1 MSLREAAA
9 REAYLKTLL
18 DVVNDAYKE
27 ARAETQSLLD
37 TAAVESGTRQV
48 AVTLPGSTEQPEV
61 DIATVSLTAGEA
73 AARIVD
79 AEKFKAWVL
88 ENYGSEIKREFVTSV
103 QPAFEKKLLAELTA
117 AGGTEWADPENGVIH
132 EVPGVEIAPARARTH
147 AVRFKT
153 DGRDQVMTAWREGR
167 LATVA
172 LPQLTAGGA
181 E

>member
-1 MSLREAAA
+1 MSLKEAAA

-27 ARAETQSLLD
+27 ARTETQSLLD
-37 TAAVESGTRQV
+37 TAAMESGTRQV
-48 AVTLPGSTEQPEV
+48 AVTLPGGPEQPGV
-61 DIATVSLTAGEA
+61 DIATVSLSSGEA
-73 AARIVD
+73 AARVTD
-79 AEKFKAWVL
+79 DEAFTAWVIATMP
-88 ENYGSEIKREFVTSV
+88 SEVERRFITEVRG
-103 QPAFEKKLLAELTA
+103 AFRTKLLGELTA
-117 AGGTEWADPENGVIH
+117 AGGTEWADPETGVIH
-132 EVPGVEIAPARARTH
+132 EVPGVAIAPARARTH

-153 DGRDQVMTAWREGR
+153 DGRDKVMQAWREGR

>member
-1 MSLREAAA
+1 MSLKEAAA

-27 ARAETQSLLD
+27 ARAETQQHLD
-37 TAAVESGTRQV
+37 TAAEETGARQV
-48 AVTLPGSTEQPEV
+48 AVKLPDGP
-61 DIATVSLTAGEA
+61 DIATVSLASGEA
-73 AARIVD
+73 AAKVTDLD
-79 AEKFKAWVL
+79 AYTAWVR
-88 ENYGSEIKREFVTSV
+88 ETVPSEIERRFVTEV
-103 QPAFEKKLLAELTA
+103 REAFTKKLLAELTA
-117 AGGTEWADPENGVIH
+117 SGGVEWADPSSGVIH
-132 EVPGVEIAPARARTH
+132 EVPGVAIAPARARTH
-147 AVRFKT
+147 SVRFKK

>member
-27 ARAETQSLLD
+27 ARAETQTLLD
-37 TAAVESGTRQV
+37 TADEETGTRQV
-48 AVTLPGSTEQPEV
+48 AVGVPDGP

-73 AARIVD
+73 AARVTD
-79 AEKFKAWVL
+79 PDKFKAWVL
-88 ENYGSEIKREFVTSV
+88 ENYGTEIKREFVTSV
-103 QPAFEKKLLAELTA
+103 QPAFEKKILAEMTA
-117 AGGTEWADPENGVIH
+117 ANSTEWADAETGVVH
-132 EVPGVEIAPARARTH
+132 EVPGVAIAGTRSRTH
-147 AVRFKT
+147 AVRFKK

-167 LATVA
+167 LAAVA

>member
-1 MSLREAAA
+1 MSLKEAAA

-27 ARAETQSLLD
+27 ARSETQSLLD
-37 TAAVESGTRQV
+37 SAAAETGTRQV
-48 AVTLPGSTEQPEV
+48 AVTLPDGD

-73 AARIVD
+73 AARVVD
-79 AEKFKAWVL
+79 SEKFKAWVL

-117 AGGTEWADPENGVIH
+117 AGGTEWSDPENGVIH
-132 EVPGVEIAPARARTH
+132 DVPGVEMAPARARTH
-147 AVRFKT
+147 AVRFKK
-153 DGRDQVMTAWREGR
+153 DGRDQVMQAWRAGR
-167 LATVA
+167 LAAVA
-172 LPQLTAGGA
+172 LPELTAGGT

>member
-37 TAAVESGTRQV
+37 TAAEETGTRQV
-48 AVTLPGSTEQPEV
+48 AVTLPDGP

-73 AARIVD
+73 AAKVVD
-79 AEKFKAWVL
+79 SEKFKAWVL
-88 ENYGSEIKREFVTSV
+88 ENFGSEIKREFVTSV
-103 QPAFEKKLLAELTA
+103 QPAFEKKLLAEMTA
-117 AGGTEWADPENGVIH
+117 AGGTEWPDPETGVIH
-132 EVPGVEIAPARARTH
+132 DVPGVEFAPARARTH
-147 AVRFKT
+147 AVRFKK
-153 DGRDQVMTAWREGR
+153 DGRDKVMAAWREGR